1 MDYKILKNRQ
11 TAILAV
17 FGQFLDGFWA
27 VFGGFGGYIVLY
39 IISNIL
45 RIFTCQ
51 TGQFTNHGL
60 SKFEKL
66 PNHYSD
72 GFLTFLG
79 GFWADFGGFG
89 SYMVLFIISILMKPP
104 KTAQKPPKT
113 TQKLSKN
120 RQNSGLE
127 VFEILKIHDLWIG
140 QFGR

>member
-1 MDYKILKNRQ
+1 MVFEQFLAVLVAIQYYTLFQIFWGFLPAKPANSQTMDYQNLKNRQ
-11 TAILAV
+11 TTILMV
-17 FGQFLDGFWA
+17 FW
-27 VFGGFGGYIVLY
+27 
-39 IISNIL
+39 
-45 RIFTCQ
+45 R
-51 TGQFTNHGL
+51 
-60 SKFEKL
+60 
-66 PNHYSD
+66 
-72 GFLTFLG
+72 FLG